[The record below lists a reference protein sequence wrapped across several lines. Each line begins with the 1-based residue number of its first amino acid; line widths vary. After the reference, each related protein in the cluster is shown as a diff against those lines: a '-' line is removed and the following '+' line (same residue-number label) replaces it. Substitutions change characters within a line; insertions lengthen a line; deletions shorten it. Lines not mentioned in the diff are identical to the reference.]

1 MEKTNYPGVFLRAKA
16 AIIDS
21 IVIII
26 LIIGITDLFSNFEN
40 VPDYAK
46 IIAFIFIFIL
56 YEPLMISTL
65 GSTIGHKMNNLK
77 VQRLDNGKK
86 VSLGLAIIRYIVKA
100 ILGWI
105 SFFTVSTNENN
116 QAIHDSIA
124 NSIVIYD
131 ELPLEKK

>member
-1 MEKTNYPGVFLRAKA
+1 MMEKTNYPGVFLRAKA

-86 VSLGLAIIRYIVKA
+86 LI
-100 ILGWI
+100 
-105 SFFTVSTNENN
+105 
-116 QAIHDSIA
+116 
-124 NSIVIYD
+124 
-131 ELPLEKK
+131 